1 MIKELDKLSKQYKQ
15 TDVKVISK
23 DVSMFQND
31 LKKLSLSF
39 VEEAEKVATKN
50 KLNNIKLI
58 AVIHE

>member
-1 MIKELDKLSKQYKQ
+1 MIKELDNLSKKHKQ

-31 LKKLSLSF
+31 LKKMSSSF

-50 KLNNIKLI
+50 KLNNVTLI